1 MLSEPGEW
9 PNNESGGW
17 STANQLLE
25 TRRRF
30 RREMRLALL
39 CKGDKR
45 KKIALAKRWK
55 KEYSAIGYE
64 ELVACARN
72 KEACR
77 GIAEWKLEDE

>member
-1 MLSEPGEW
+1 MSSAPGEW
-9 PNNESGGW
+9 P
-17 STANQLLE
+17 NQLLE

-30 RREMRLALL
+30 RKEMRLALL

-45 KKIALAKRWK
+45 KKVALAKRWK

-77 GIAEWKLEDE
+77 GIAEWKLEGD

>member
-1 MLSEPGEW
+1 
-9 PNNESGGW
+9 
-17 STANQLLE
+17 
-25 TRRRF
+25 
-30 RREMRLALL
+30 MRLALA

-55 KEYSAIGYE
+55 KEYPEIGYE

-77 GIAEWKLEDE
+77 KIAEWKLEDE

>member
-1 MLSEPGEW
+1 MSSAPGEW
-9 PNNESGGW
+9 PDR
-17 STANQLLE
+17 LLE

-30 RREMRLALL
+30 RREMRLALA

-45 KKIALAKRWK
+45 KKVALAKRWK

-77 GIAEWKLEDE
+77 GIAEWKLADE